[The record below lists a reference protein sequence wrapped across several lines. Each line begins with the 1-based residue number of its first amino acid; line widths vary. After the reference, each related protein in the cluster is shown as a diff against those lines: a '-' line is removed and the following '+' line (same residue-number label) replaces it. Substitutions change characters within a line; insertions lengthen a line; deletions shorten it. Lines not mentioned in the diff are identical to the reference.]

1 VASGVRM
8 RISRNLTKQIAA
20 SVVLFLVPG
29 AALSAVAQQTQT
41 SQVQDATAAS
51 VSQNHQTDLPDSPGA
66 SLARLQPPIL
76 PNSSQASGAAAAPG
90 SPQQSQPSDQ
100 QPPSQDVQSAP
111 QKPVGTAAAEPT
123 HAAGVAASQ
132 PAGVAVAPAKQRRA
146 RTIVI
151 RVGALVGAGVAVGTI
166 AALTLGTSSRPPG
179 AH

>member
-1 VASGVRM
+1 MRM
-8 RISRNLTKQIAA
+8 SRNLKKQIAV
-20 SVVLFLVPG
+20 SVVLFLVQG
-29 AALSAVAQQTQT
+29 AALSATAQQTQA
-41 SQVQDATAAS
+41 SQVQDSGAAS

-76 PNSSQASGAAAAPG
+76 PNSSQASGAAPVP
-90 SPQQSQPSDQ
+90 PQQSQPSDQ

>member
-1 VASGVRM
+1 MWRRGGATRM
-8 RISRNLTKQIAA
+8 PRNLTQLIAA
-20 SVVLFLVPG
+20 TVLLLLVQG
-29 AALSAVAQQTQT
+29 VALSAVAQQ
-41 SQVQDATAAS
+41 SQVSSSRS
-51 VSQNHQTDLPDSPGA
+51 VSQDSQTDLPDSPGA
-66 SLARLQPPIL
+66 SMARLQPPIL
-76 PNSSQASGAAAAPG
+76 PDSSQTLSASPEQASQQQAQP
-90 SPQQSQPSDQ
+90 PDQQSS
-100 QPPSQDVQSAP
+100 SQDAQSAP

-166 AALTLGTSSRPPG
+166 AALTLGTSGRPPG

>member
-1 VASGVRM
+1 MASGVRM

-76 PNSSQASGAAAAPG
+76 PNSSQASGAAAAPA
-90 SPQQSQPSDQ
+90 SRQSDQ